1 MRMEEIAETK
11 VPQFNEHKRLELTVD
26 DTVHSE
32 KNNVHLEGKSNSL
45 QNIETVISSEQNIE
59 TCNSLQNIETVIS
72 SEQHIETCNS
82 SQNIETCNSLQK
94 KETCNS
100 SQNIETCNSLQK
112 KETCNSSQ
120 NIETVSNVETV
131 IDSEQNI
138 ETVSNVETVIDSEQN
153 IETVSNVQNIETV
166 INSEQNIETV
176 INSERNIETCKSV
189 QNIEILHG
197 VQNTDFTDSVQNT
210 GINSSETAINM
221 NNILGKGEV
230 ENLNADAD
238 INQPSLI
245 LEDQATQPD
254 LSSEEKK
261 ELHKNSVASNLGL
274 DSITACDA
282 MDSKEENGVIIIKQ
296 EVEDLDYER
305 LSLQYRGKSI
315 VVYSDTDSDTESSD
329 CSPNVT
335 MAVEEDGDEEFQDT
349 FQKKQ
354 SENLGTKKFVS
365 RTEGEVLPEEL
376 PPLEYLTISPDE
388 NVELEPLGTVSGIVG
403 VLVVIKALPDSP
415 ALFDDTV
422 LFLEG
427 RRPLGLI
434 FETFGTVHQPYYSVR
449 FNRNEDIRDQTIELG
464 HSVYFAPKASNLTKY
479 VFISELRKIKFND
492 ASWEHDNEPPP
503 SHLEFSDDEEEKKA
517 KRQRNQT
524 KKSDNPV
531 LKGQKR
537 RRGNAQ
543 SDNNSSAQENNGL
556 KLMQGDLN
564 RNPFSNRSQSFNEH
578 ATKQTSRENTSNS
591 KQWPPRE
598 NTSLSHQQWQSRH
611 NSSSVSQQWPPT
623 SSKEPAPSFV
633 NFSLPPPFPPFN
645 IPPPSFNTNPLLCQN
660 STLPSYSNTGPFMGQ
675 ASAPSFN
682 NPGLFTGHTSTPS
695 SHNTGPFNSAPPPHN
710 NTGPFNSAPPSHNNT
725 GPFHSAP
732 PPQSSTGPFHSAP
745 SHNGSGPFN
754 SAPSSHNT
762 FSSVSPSNN
771 TGPFNLAPPF
781 NNIGP
786 LNLAPPSH
794 NNTGVFSSP
803 MFAPSSQNNM
813 RPFLGQMSTPS
824 QFTPA
829 TSSPYTPPFNSFQPP
844 PFISSQ
850 HTTKHNSM

>member
-32 KNNVHLEGKSNSL
+32 KNNVHLEGKI
-45 QNIETVISSEQNIE
+45 QNIETVISSSQN
-59 TCNSLQNIETVIS
+59 
-72 SEQHIETCNS
+72 IETCNS
-82 SQNIETCNSLQK
+82 SQNIETYNSL
-94 KETCNS
+94 
-100 SQNIETCNSLQK
+100 
-112 KETCNSSQ
+112 Q

-138 ETVSNVETVIDSEQN
+138 ETVINSEQN
-153 IETVSNVQNIETV
+153 IETCNSSQNIETV
-166 INSEQNIETV
+166 INSEHNIKTVINSEYNIETV
-176 INSERNIETCKSV
+176 INSEHNTETVINSEYNIETVINSEHNTETCNSV

-197 VQNTDFTDSVQNT
+197 VQNTEFTDSVQNT
-210 GINSSETAINM
+210 GINSSETAINI
-221 NNILGKGEV
+221 NKILGKGEV

-245 LEDQATQPD
+245 LEDQVTQPD

-261 ELHKNSVASNLGL
+261 ELHQNSVASNLGL

-349 FQKKQ
+349 FPKKQ

-517 KRQRNQT
+517 KRQRNQA

-725 GPFHSAP
+725 GPFNSAP
-732 PPQSSTGPFHSAP
+732 PPHNNTGPFNSAPPSQSSTGPFNSAP

-754 SAPSSHNT
+754 SAPPSHNT

-771 TGPFNLAPPF
+771 TGPFNMAPPF
-781 NNIGP
+781 NNMGP

-794 NNTGVFSSP
+794 NNTGVFSSQ
-803 MFAPSSQNNM
+803 MFAPSSQNM

>member
-26 DTVHSE
+26 NTVHSE
-32 KNNVHLEGKSNSL
+32 KNNMHLEGKSNSL
-45 QNIETVISSEQNIE
+45 QNIETVISSSQN
-59 TCNSLQNIETVIS
+59 
-72 SEQHIETCNS
+72 IETCNS
-82 SQNIETCNSLQK
+82 SQNIETCNSLQ
-94 KETCNS
+94 
-100 SQNIETCNSLQK
+100 NIETCNSLL
-112 KETCNSSQ
+112 

-138 ETVSNVETVIDSEQN
+138 ETVINSEQNIETCNSEQN

-166 INSEQNIETV
+166 INSEQNIEMVINSEHNIETV
-176 INSERNIETCKSV
+176 INSEHNIETCNSV

-197 VQNTDFTDSVQNT
+197 VQNTEFTDSVQNT

-221 NNILGKGEV
+221 SNILGKGEV

-245 LEDQATQPD
+245 LEYQATQPD

-261 ELHKNSVASNLGL
+261 ELYQNSVASNLGL
-274 DSITACDA
+274 DSLTACDA

-315 VVYSDTDSDTESSD
+315 VVYSDTDSDTEGSD

-335 MAVEEDGDEEFQDT
+335 MAVEEDGNEDFQDT

-354 SENLGTKKFVS
+354 SENLGTKKFLS
-365 RTEGEVLPEEL
+365 RTEGEVFPEEL

-578 ATKQTSRENTSNS
+578 GTKQTSKENTSNS

-598 NTSLSHQQWQSRH
+598 NTSLSHQQWHCRQ
-611 NSSSVSQQWPPT
+611 NSSSFSQQWPQT
-623 SSKEPAPSFV
+623 SNKEPAPSFV

-660 STLPSYSNTGPFMGQ
+660 STLPSYNNTGPFMGQ

-710 NTGPFNSAPPSHNNT
+710 NTNNTGHFNSVPPPHNNT
-725 GPFHSAP
+725 GPFN
-732 PPQSSTGPFHSAP
+732 SAP

-754 SAPSSHNT
+754 SAPPSHNT
-762 FSSVSPSNN
+762 FSLVSPSNN
-771 TGPFNLAPPF
+771 TGPFNMAPPF

-786 LNLAPPSH
+786 LNLALPSH
-794 NNTGVFSSP
+794 NNTGVFSSQ
-803 MFAPSSQNNM
+803 MFAPSSQNNV
-813 RPFLGQMSTPS
+813 RPFLSQMSTQS
-824 QFTPA
+824 HFTPP
-829 TSSPYTPPFNSFQPP
+829 TSGSYTPPFNSFQPP
-844 PFISSQ
+844 PFISSSQ
-850 HTTKHNSM
+850 TNKHNPI

>member
-11 VPQFNEHKRLELTVD
+11 VPQFNEHTRLELTVD

-32 KNNVHLEGKSNSL
+32 KNNVHLEGKFNSL
-45 QNIETVISSEQNIE
+45 QNIEIVISSEQN
-59 TCNSLQNIETVIS
+59 
-72 SEQHIETCNS
+72 IETCNS
-82 SQNIETCNSLQK
+82 SQNIETCNSLQNIETCNSLQNIETCNSLQNIETCNSLQNI
-94 KETCNS
+94 ETCNS
-100 SQNIETCNSLQK
+100 SQNIETCNSL
-112 KETCNSSQ
+112 Q

-138 ETVSNVETVIDSEQN
+138 ETVINSEH
-153 IETVSNVQNIETV
+153 NIETV
-166 INSEQNIETV
+166 INSEL
-176 INSERNIETCKSV
+176 NIETCNSV

-197 VQNTDFTDSVQNT
+197 VQNTEFTDSVQNT
-210 GINSSETAINM
+210 GINSSETAINI

-238 INQPSLI
+238 INQLSLI

-254 LSSEEKK
+254 LSSEEKN
-261 ELHKNSVASNLGL
+261 ELHQNSVASNLGL

-537 RRGNAQ
+537 RRYLIIAN
-543 SDNNSSAQENNGL
+543 
-556 KLMQGDLN
+556 
-564 RNPFSNRSQSFNEH
+564 
-578 ATKQTSRENTSNS
+578 
-591 KQWPPRE
+591 
-598 NTSLSHQQWQSRH
+598 
-611 NSSSVSQQWPPT
+611 
-623 SSKEPAPSFV
+623 
-633 NFSLPPPFPPFN
+633 
-645 IPPPSFNTNPLLCQN
+645 
-660 STLPSYSNTGPFMGQ
+660 
-675 ASAPSFN
+675 
-682 NPGLFTGHTSTPS
+682 
-695 SHNTGPFNSAPPPHN
+695 
-710 NTGPFNSAPPSHNNT
+710 
-725 GPFHSAP
+725 
-732 PPQSSTGPFHSAP
+732 
-745 SHNGSGPFN
+745 
-754 SAPSSHNT
+754 
-762 FSSVSPSNN
+762 
-771 TGPFNLAPPF
+771 
-781 NNIGP
+781 
-786 LNLAPPSH
+786 
-794 NNTGVFSSP
+794 
-803 MFAPSSQNNM
+803 
-813 RPFLGQMSTPS
+813 
-824 QFTPA
+824 
-829 TSSPYTPPFNSFQPP
+829 
-844 PFISSQ
+844 
-850 HTTKHNSM
+850 

>member
-1 MRMEEIAETK
+1 MEEIAETK

-32 KNNVHLEGKSNSL
+32 KNNVHLEGKI
-45 QNIETVISSEQNIE
+45 QNIETVISSSQN
-59 TCNSLQNIETVIS
+59 
-72 SEQHIETCNS
+72 IETCNS
-82 SQNIETCNSLQK
+82 SQNIETYNSL
-94 KETCNS
+94 
-100 SQNIETCNSLQK
+100 
-112 KETCNSSQ
+112 Q

-138 ETVSNVETVIDSEQN
+138 ETVINSE
-153 IETVSNVQNIETV
+153 QNIETV
-166 INSEQNIETV
+166 INSEQNIETCNSSQNIETV
-176 INSERNIETCKSV
+176 INSEHNIKTVINSEYNIETVINSEHNTETVINSEYNIETVINSEHNTETCNSV

-197 VQNTDFTDSVQNT
+197 VQNTEFTDSVQNT
-210 GINSSETAINM
+210 GINSSETAINI

-261 ELHKNSVASNLGL
+261 ELHQNSVASNLGL

-282 MDSKEENGVIIIKQ
+282 MDSKDENDVIIIKQ

-682 NPGLFTGHTSTPS
+682 NPGLFTGHTSTQS
-695 SHNTGPFNSAPPPHN
+695 SHNAGPFNSAPPPHNNTGPFNSAPPPHNNTGPFNSAPPPHNNTGPFNSAPPPHN
-710 NTGPFNSAPPSHNNT
+710 NTGPFNSAPPS
-725 GPFHSAP
+725 
-732 PPQSSTGPFHSAP
+732 QSSTGPF
-745 SHNGSGPFN
+745 N
-754 SAPSSHNT
+754 SAPPSHNT

-771 TGPFNLAPPF
+771 TGPFNMAPPF

-829 TSSPYTPPFNSFQPP
+829 TSNPYTPPFNSFQPP
-844 PFISSQ
+844 PFISSP